1 MLANEPVRMK
11 RKLLIDTD
19 TASDDA
25 VALIMAL
32 HSPAVE
38 VVAITAVAGNV
49 DAEQATRNARFT
61 VELCDSNVPVFLG
74 AARPLVRN
82 LEIAD
87 WFHGAD
93 GLGDH
98 SFAPIYPQP
107 EPGHSAE
114 VIVSMADRWPG
125 LELIT
130 LGPLTNLALALELN
144 PHLANNISRCVVMGG
159 APCCEGNVTPAAEFN
174 FWADPEAASKVFR
187 SGLPIEMVGWQLSR
201 GNAVIDAEDVARIL
215 ALDTDRARFA
225 IASNSTAAAAYCR
238 QTGEVGIA
246 LPDPVAMAILLDPN
260 LCLDSSRHYVDV
272 ETASSLTRGMSVV
285 DRLDVATDPRNISVW
300 AETISTQPHKIHVCW
315 QLDVSGWKR
324 ALLTALQ

>member
-1 MLANEPVRMK
+1 MT

-38 VVAITAVAGNV
+38 VVAITTVAGNV
-49 DAEQATRNARFT
+49 EVEQATRNARYV
-61 VELCDSNVPVFLG
+61 VELCDSNVPVFQG
-74 AARPLVRN
+74 AARPLVRD

-87 WFHGAD
+87 WFHGVD

-98 SFAPIYPQP
+98 GLAPIHPQP
-107 EPGHSAE
+107 ESGRAAE
-114 VIVSMADRWPG
+114 IIVSMAARWPG
-125 LELIT
+125 LELTT

-144 PHLANNISRCVVMGG
+144 PALANNISRCVVMGG

-174 FWADPEAASKVFR
+174 FWVDPEAASKVFR
-187 SGLPIEMVGWQLSR
+187 SGMPIEMVGWQLSR
-201 GNAVIDAEDVARIL
+201 DSAVIDAEDVSSIL

-225 IASNSTAAAAYCR
+225 IASNSTAAEAYR
-238 QTGEVGIA
+238 VQTGEAGIA

-260 LCLDSSRHYVDV
+260 LCLGSSRHYVDV
-272 ETASSLTRGMSVV
+272 ERVSSLTRGMSVV
-285 DRLDVATDPRNISVW
+285 DRLGVAVDARNHSLW
-300 AETISTQPHKIHVCW
+300 AETIAAQPSKVHVCW
-315 QLDVSGWKR
+315 QLDVPGWKR
-324 ALLTALQ
+324 ALLAALR